1 MNIAPCVFQFLT
13 DKIWW
18 KNVKGSWGLAR
29 GKPHVWGIRLAVT
42 SMISCWHLSNEK
54 SPGCLGYIWDF
65 TTHLHRDYDTPL
77 EGPLWKNH
85 YNGKLEGFF
94 VAHFYVFRV
103 LLPSQFE
110 IEQLQIWKRNMT
122 SLFCIPERMAD
133 LSCLRWGALQHVQ
146 GKSHHKQIHCG
157 NVVSARP
164 PSNNILVDYDFYN
177 ALPVLPSYCRNVLCI
192 HLQEL

>member
-1 MNIAPCVFQFLT
+1 MNTAPCVFQFLT

-103 LLPSQFE
+103 LLQVSIRDRTIADLKEKHDKSVLHSWKNGRSVLPALRSPSTCSRKEPSQTDSLWKCCLSASS
-110 IEQLQIWKRNMT
+110 IEQHFSRLWF
-122 SLFCIPERMAD
+122 L
-133 LSCLRWGALQHVQ
+133 
-146 GKSHHKQIHCG
+146 
-157 NVVSARP
+157 
-164 PSNNILVDYDFYN
+164 
-177 ALPVLPSYCRNVLCI
+177 
-192 HLQEL
+192 